1 MRSILFVCSGNIF
14 RSLVA
19 EYALKALV
27 DRRTGYVISSAGIE
41 AVPQPVHPIILERL
55 REKGADAT
63 RHIPRRLT
71 RDLLEAATLPVAMGL
86 DHREFISRE
95 FQREVPL
102 FNEVCFQRPEP
113 ILDVGEA
120 VPDWEV
126 NGRAARDYA
135 LSVVDY
141 IWDAMP
147 LLVSRLLRT
156 ED

>member
-19 EYALKALV
+19 EYALKAVV
-27 DRRTGYVISSAGIE
+27 DRRSGYVISSAGIE
-41 AVPQPVHPIILERL
+41 AVPQPVHPMILERL

-63 RHIPRRLT
+63 CHIPRRLT

-86 DHREFISRE
+86 NHQAFLRRE

-102 FNEVCFQRPEP
+102 FNEVCFDRAEP

-120 VPDWEV
+120 VPDWRV
-126 NGRAARDYA
+126 NSEAARDYA
-135 LSVVDY
+135 LAVVDY
-141 IWDAMP
+141 IWQAMP
-147 LLVSRLLRT
+147 SFLARLPSR
-156 ED
+156 